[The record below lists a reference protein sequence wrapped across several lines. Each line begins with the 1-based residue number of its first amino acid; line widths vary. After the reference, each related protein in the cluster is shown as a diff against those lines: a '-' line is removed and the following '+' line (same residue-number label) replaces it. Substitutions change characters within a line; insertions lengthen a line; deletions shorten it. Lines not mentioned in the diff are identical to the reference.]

1 MKNVRTCPDP
11 KGNAEACADVR
22 SDNAGAVIFCV
33 LYGIVYVRCY
43 NIMNP
48 DDMIAF
54 RLYRLNGDIY
64 LILFNKLY
72 RLF

>member
-1 MKNVRTCPDP
+1 MLGLALTP
-11 KGNAEACADVR
+11 KEMLKRVLMYGAIMLML
-22 SDNAGAVIFCV
+22 AVIFCV